1 MMMIPFTIHTGGTTK
16 FMETPTLSGMWHLQ
30 RNQNAILFI
39 LEIFFDGAFGRKKMS
54 EIKWHSALKAQ
65 NDDKGVF
72 SLWIFLCL
80 TTVAL
85 SFLFGN

>member
-1 MMMIPFTIHTGGTTK
+1 
-16 FMETPTLSGMWHLQ
+16 METPTLPGVPQQLQ

-72 SLWIFLCL
+72 SL
-80 TTVAL
+80 
-85 SFLFGN
+85 